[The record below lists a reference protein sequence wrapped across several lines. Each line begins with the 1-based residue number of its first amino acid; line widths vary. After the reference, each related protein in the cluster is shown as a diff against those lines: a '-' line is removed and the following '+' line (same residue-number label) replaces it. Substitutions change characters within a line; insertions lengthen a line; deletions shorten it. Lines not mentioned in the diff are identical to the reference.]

1 MVECPPRPVPLPVI
15 FENIPDELRCL
26 AQWVLWRYEWR
37 SDKLKWDKPPYQF
50 FGKFAS
56 ATNSQT
62 WTTFEVAQ
70 EAYENGLKL
79 PVNDP
84 LHFDGVGFVPRF
96 DENAEFQIVLGD
108 LDKCRDRDTGAISPE
123 ALRDLRSINSYC
135 ESSPSRTGLRFVAR
149 GAPPFPPGKMGRKKG
164 RIELYQGGHYLTITG
179 QRMPEYPATIE
190 TRPEEL
196 NAFYQKH
203 FSESEPEQPNEEAQK
218 DNDLKLTDERVM
230 ALAAQAH
237 NSPKFLSLMSGS
249 IEGYS
254 SQSEADLALCQLIA
268 FYTQDPA
275 QIDRIFRRSGLFRDK
290 WEREDYRQ
298 NTIGLALERTEE
310 HYCGRGACGSGEPSL
325 RMLTPEHSAGSV
337 GVDPGTGCVAR
348 VTEITK
354 PDGTVLKGIAWVSD
368 CALHI
373 HTETRAKD
381 ATEFIF
387 CGTGARDKRPVK
399 FTLSTDAASEPKRFR
414 AALLG
419 AFGARNLLGK
429 IDLETVQ
436 KISVNPRNMRRVEV
450 PVWAGRIPLVPG
462 VDLASGVEY
471 RLGAYTP
478 AEVRAGDI
486 GTAKERLRTLMRSHE
501 YSPILVAVVLG
512 APAFARWHPNDRF
525 GLGLWGESGSF
536 KTTIAQLALAMFG
549 EGYADDA
556 ALLKHGN
563 AGTTIVGATTIF
575 AFAGMLAQILDDV
588 KTTNP
593 KDSQSYVSLIHAV
606 IEGKDKARGN
616 KDGTLRDSKEF
627 LCTPIITGEIRP
639 EEASTTARV
648 LNLVWSKA
656 ACNKDALTDV
666 ETHVSD
672 LSIIGYH
679 WLRFLAG
686 SELNL
691 VDGFNEARSKK
702 FQEFSSKRYVN
713 PGRLATIY
721 TLVRSAWGLLRASP
735 LGDVFDEFS
744 SPFVESLDRAIEVQG
759 QAVTGET
766 ELEKFMSGLREIL
779 ASRPGIVQS
788 LQGVTVLGSVIGK
801 WTENGLF
808 LLPTET
814 LNELNKIRAF
824 TQQPTVS
831 SMTAALNAAGYLVA
845 DGRHLKK
852 RVSLNGSQVRG
863 WLIGPTSGIARP
875 PCGLPETSDGEAHK
889 TTKTTKTT
897 PDEQENF
904 SENFKKNHDRS
915 VDEKDAHNSS
925 GLSGLSGLVE
935 ERDREIDIDFDGT
948 NDKTT
953 HKTTASVSGLPS
965 GRGEEQPGIG
975 PHPRKDEPTPAP
987 DIKLAAI
994 SEYGMSGWVDPAKL
1008 AHALKLP
1015 LPEVVAW
1022 LEANYVAYERSGGGT
1037 GYRQKRAGEA
1047 SA

>member
-1 MVECPPRPVPLPVI
+1 MAEIPGVFNQPTAAFVLLPDGIKFPPIEKEWQRKPHTFSEAEIHKGNVGVLAGNGYIGLDQDDPAAFDGLELPITTKWETRPGRAGMWFRCNDRTPEVLAKYGKKADQAQLKLYKDGKPVGEVKLGRAYQVIPPSWKTLEDGTRADYRLLQETPPAEISLEKLLSDLQAIGITFSSKLEANVAKLEGMAKESRKRRAETDEQRTRRYAEAALRGEVEKVRSAPVGQRNEQLNDSAFALGQLVAAGALSESEVVQALASVAADGEPGKIPRTIASGIEAGMRHPREIPAPSRMEDALPMRTISLDDPLGAVGLDDDGTIKMVEC
-15 FENIPDELRCL
+15 
-26 AQWVLWRYEWR
+26 
-37 SDKLKWDKPPYQF
+37 DK
-50 FGKFAS
+50 
-56 ATNSQT
+56 
-62 WTTFEVAQ
+62 E
-70 EAYENGLKL
+70 
-79 PVNDP
+79 
-84 LHFDGVGFVPRF
+84 
-96 DENAEFQIVLGD
+96 
-108 LDKCRDRDTGAISPE
+108 
-123 ALRDLRSINSYC
+123 
-135 ESSPSRTGLRFVAR
+135 
-149 GAPPFPPGKMGRKKG
+149 GRK
-164 RIELYQGGHYLTITG
+164 
-179 QRMPEYPATIE
+179 
-190 TRPEEL
+190 
-196 NAFYQKH
+196 
-203 FSESEPEQPNEEAQK
+203 
-218 DNDLKLTDERVM
+218 
-230 ALAAQAH
+230 
-237 NSPKFLSLMSGS
+237 
-249 IEGYS
+249 
-254 SQSEADLALCQLIA
+254 
-268 FYTQDPA
+268 
-275 QIDRIFRRSGLFRDK
+275 
-290 WEREDYRQ
+290 
-298 NTIGLALERTEE
+298 
-310 HYCGRGACGSGEPSL
+310 
-325 RMLTPEHSAGSV
+325 MLV
-337 GVDPGTGCVAR
+337 W
-348 VTEITK
+348 
-354 PDGTVLKGIAWVSD
+354 LSD
-368 CALHI
+368 CAVYI
-373 HTETRAKD
+373 HTETSARD
-381 ATEFIF
+381 STEFIF
-387 CGTGARDKRPVK
+387 KGVGAKDRRSVSFALPAI
-399 FTLSTDAASEPKRFR
+399 TLADPGKFR
-414 AALLG
+414 AALIN
-419 AFGARNLLGK
+419 AFGARNRVGKLGF
-429 IDLETVQ
+429 ETVQ
-436 KISVNPRNMRRVEV
+436 RLTRSVRLMKRVEV
-450 PVWAGRIPLVPG
+450 PAWDGNIPLVPG

-486 GTAKERLRTLMRSHE
+486 ETAKGRLRTLMRSHE

-831 SMTAALNAAGYLVA
+831 SMTAALNAAGYLVT

-904 SENFKKNHDRS
+904 SENFKKNHVRS

-975 PHPRKDEPTPAP
+975 PHPRKDEPTPGNFVCHLA
-987 DIKLAAI
+987 KLRAAAI
-994 SEYGMSGWVDPAKL
+994 MEYGMAGWDDPVKL
-1008 AHALKLP
+1008 SLAIGLP
-1015 LPEVVAW
+1015 VCLIMRG
-1022 LEANYVAYERSGGGT
+1022 LDHLGYERYERAGGGV
-1037 GYRQKRAGEA
+1037 GYRQQVAEA
-1047 SA
+1047 